1 MTSFLPPLHTAV
13 FGYVATHIDEIVAKQ
28 KVAVEKTMTKQN
40 NDVKSAQ
47 QQQKEAIDAAM
58 KKQQDAI
65 RKIQEQ
71 QTKR

>member
-1 MTSFLPPLHTAV
+1 V

>member
-1 MTSFLPPLHTAV
+1 M
-13 FGYVATHIDEIVAKQ
+13 AKQ

-40 NDVKSAQ
+40 NDLKSAQ
-47 QQQKEAIDAAM
+47 QQQKDAIDAAM